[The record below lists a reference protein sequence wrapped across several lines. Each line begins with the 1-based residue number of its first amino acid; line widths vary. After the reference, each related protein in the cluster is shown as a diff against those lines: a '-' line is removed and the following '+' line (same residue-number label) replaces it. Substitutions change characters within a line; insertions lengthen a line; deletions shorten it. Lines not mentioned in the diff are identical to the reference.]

1 MQQVAFVITKTSK
14 CIKTI
19 NLLSYPGDA
28 LVREK
33 DTRSYVL
40 WPTKTCQTIR
50 ETPRNSQ
57 GGCILHVIDAC
68 SGVAS
73 CGVAC
78 QLTKRKCIIMEKC
91 EVKSRL
97 INQRLKQ

>member
-1 MQQVAFVITKTSK
+1 MITKTSK

-19 NLLSYPGDA
+19 NLLYYPGDA

-33 DTRSYVL
+33 DTCMCYGRQKPIKLYEELLEILKVDAL
-40 WPTKTCQTIR
+40 
-50 ETPRNSQ
+50 
-57 GGCILHVIDAC
+57 LHVIDAC

-78 QLTKRKCIIMEKC
+78 QLTKR
-91 EVKSRL
+91 
-97 INQRLKQ
+97 N

>member
-1 MQQVAFVITKTSK
+1 MITKTSK

-19 NLLSYPGDA
+19 NLLSYPGEA

-33 DTRSYVL
+33 DTRMCYGRQKPLKLYEKLLEILKVDAL
-40 WPTKTCQTIR
+40 
-50 ETPRNSQ
+50 
-57 GGCILHVIDAC
+57 LHVIDAC